1 MINDR
6 LKPAVIGLA
15 AVLGVLTLAACGSDS
30 GDPATAVP
38 IAPTSV
44 PPAATS
50 APPAA
55 TAAPPAATSA
65 PPVATTAPPT
75 AAPTAEPTVEP
86 TKVPTATPELDT
98 VYSDYGFTLNL
109 DLGADVQTTGWTE
122 SEPSETQGL
131 ASFTYGGITTS
142 LVWGPTESR
151 DSLSFLASSYN
162 VLRAAQPSVTF
173 ESISD
178 GSITVSGQMGSYGGF
193 KALDSG
199 GATLGGGLIGTW
211 NCANDT
217 AYRMTLTG
225 ADATVVQ
232 LRFDRLLENF
242 SCPS

>member
-1 MINDR
+1 MIINR
-6 LKPAVIGLA
+6 FKPAVWCLA
-15 AVLGVLTLAACGSDS
+15 VALGALSLAACGSDS

-38 IAPTSV
+38 IAPTTA
-44 PPAATS
+44 PPGATE

-55 TAAPPAATSA
+55 TVVPPAATSA
-65 PPVATTAPPT
+65 PPVATTAPT
-75 AAPTAEPTVEP
+75 TVAPTGVPTEA
-86 TKVPTATPELDT
+86 PTATPALDT
-98 VYSDYGFTLNL
+98 VYSDHGFTLNL

-131 ASFTYGGITTS
+131 ASFTDGGITTS
-142 LVWGPTESR
+142 LVWGPTEGR

-162 VLRAAQPSVTF
+162 VLRAAQPNITF

-178 GSITVSGQMGSYGGF
+178 GNITVSGQPGSFGGF

-199 GATLGGGLIGTW
+199 GGTIGGGLIGTW
-211 NCANDT
+211 DCANDT

-225 ADATVVQ
+225 VDATVVQ